1 MHIFIVAG
9 EPSGDLLGSR
19 LMVSIRQRY
28 DRDVQFSGI
37 GGTYM
42 AAQGLE
48 SLFPLDEL
56 AVMGAI
62 EVIPRLRRLLRCL
75 DTLTSTI
82 ITVDPDAVIT
92 IDASGFNFRLAKRI
106 TTRRPVTQHYPLIHM
121 VAPHFWAWRTNR
133 TAKVAALYD
142 HLLTLLPFEPPFFEK
157 AGLKTTFIGHPII
170 ESDIKNGNN
179 QRFRMTH
186 GLALETRV
194 ISVLL
199 GSRVQE
205 IRRLGPIFG
214 TVVTSLQHHY
224 PELVVVVPTLPSMTK
239 VVKQVV
245 SSWSLVPIIVDTDT
259 EKYDAFA
266 ASSAALACS
275 GTIALELALAGV
287 PAIIAYKL
295 HLLTS
300 ILAYFLIK
308 VTYANLVNIMVDRM
322 VVPEFLQHRCV
333 PSLLT
338 QALITLLEDEQVRSA
353 QRQVYAKVK
362 TWLRHEDRVPSDLA
376 AETIFSLI
384 DSH

>member
-1 MHIFIVAG
+1 
-9 EPSGDLLGSR
+9 
-19 LMVSIRQRY
+19 
-28 DRDVQFSGI
+28 
-37 GGTYM
+37 
-42 AAQGLE
+42 
-48 SLFPLDEL
+48 
-56 AVMGAI
+56 
-62 EVIPRLRRLLRCL
+62 
-75 DTLTSTI
+75 
-82 ITVDPDAVIT
+82 
-92 IDASGFNFRLAKRI
+92 
-106 TTRRPVTQHYPLIHM
+106 M

-133 TAKVAALYD
+133 IAKVVALYD
-142 HLLTLLPFEPPFFEK
+142 HLLTLLPFESPFFEK
-157 AGLKTTFIGHPII
+157 AGLNATFIGHPII
-170 ESDIKNGNN
+170 ESDIANGNQ

-186 GLALETRV
+186 GLARETRV

-214 TVVTSLQHHY
+214 KVLTSLRHHY
-224 PELVVVVPTLPSMTK
+224 PDLVVVVPTLPSMTK

-245 SSWSLVPIIVDTDT
+245 SGWSLVPIIVDTDH

-287 PAIIAYKL
+287 PTIIAYKL

-300 ILAYFLIK
+300 ILAYFLLK
-308 VTYANLVNIMVDRM
+308 VNYANLVNIMVDRM
-322 VVPEFLQHRCV
+322 VVPEFLQYRCV

-338 QALITLLEDEQVRSA
+338 PALLSLLEDEQVRSE
-353 QRQVYAKVK
+353 QREVYAKVR
-362 TWLRHEDRVPSDLA
+362 TWLCHENRVPSDLA